1 MTAIPSAT
9 LRVLFERRI
18 DRRRLLGIGAQIAA
32 LSLGSTRS
40 WASEPSALGFRPI
53 AASRS
58 DAVLVPDGYAA
69 QTVLRWGDPLA
80 AGAAAL
86 DAGAIAAGALLEPKA
101 AAEQALQF
109 GYNCDGIGLFPLDT
123 RRLVLCANHEFPSP
137 PLMFPG
143 WEEARAARTLGAFV
157 KAHPQCVAYMQAAV
171 GLSVVELEL
180 GRESTWGYRVG
191 SRYNRRITAHTPIE
205 IAGPARLHPLLNPRA
220 EATPLAFGT
229 FGNCAAGKTPWGTYL
244 TAEENVDDYFGNGA
258 AAQVDA
264 ALANVHRRFGFRQRD
279 STYRWEYVD
288 GRFDNAVNPAES
300 LKFGWIVEL
309 DPLDAGRPLKK
320 RTALGRLKH
329 ECARRRCLRAMAA
342 WSCTWATTSS
352 SSISTN
358 S

>member
-32 LSLGSTRS
+32 LSLGSTRA
-40 WASEPSALGFRPI
+40 WASEPSALGFKPI

-58 DAVLVPDGYAA
+58 DAVLVPDGYAV

-80 AGAAAL
+80 ASAAAL

-157 KAHPQCVAYMQAAV
+157 KTHPQCVAYMQASV

-180 GRESTWGYRVG
+180 GRESTWGYRVD

-205 IAGPARLHPLLNPRA
+205 IAGPARLHPLLNPRGDTA
-220 EATPLAFGT
+220 PLAFGT

-244 TAEENVDDYFGNGA
+244 TAEENVDDYFGNGG
-258 AAQVDA
+258 
-264 ALANVHRRFGFRQRD
+264 RR
-279 STYRWEYVD
+279 
-288 GRFDNAVNPAES
+288 
-300 LKFGWIVEL
+300 
-309 DPLDAGRPLKK
+309 AG
-320 RTALGRLKH
+320 
-329 ECARRRCLRAMAA
+329 
-342 WSCTWATTSS
+342 
-352 SSISTN
+352 
-358 S
+358 